1 METSED
7 IRISLAGVQDK
18 LAVVVNPSGR
28 IGLPRGTTPST
39 HILKPAST
47 ERRGRRGDRLAYPA
61 LVANEAMCLTLA
73 RHAGIEVPELQ
84 VLNVDDEPALLIAR
98 YDRRGL
104 DGRLVRLHQED
115 FCQALGIPSRQKY
128 EADGGPGLGQALDLI
143 RRYSSQVVEDTDAF
157 VDRVAFNY
165 LIGNCDAHA
174 KNFSLLYA
182 RDGTRLSPAYDLL
195 STEVY
200 DHLSRKMAM
209 SI

>member
-104 DGRLVRLHQED
+104 TAVWSAFTRRTSARPWASPRARNTRPTAAPASGR
-115 FCQALGIPSRQKY
+115 PWTSS
-128 EADGGPGLGQALDLI
+128 GG
-143 RRYSSQVVEDTDAF
+143 
-157 VDRVAFNY
+157 
-165 LIGNCDAHA
+165 
-174 KNFSLLYA
+174 
-182 RDGTRLSPAYDLL
+182 
-195 STEVY
+195 
-200 DHLSRKMAM
+200 
-209 SI
+209 